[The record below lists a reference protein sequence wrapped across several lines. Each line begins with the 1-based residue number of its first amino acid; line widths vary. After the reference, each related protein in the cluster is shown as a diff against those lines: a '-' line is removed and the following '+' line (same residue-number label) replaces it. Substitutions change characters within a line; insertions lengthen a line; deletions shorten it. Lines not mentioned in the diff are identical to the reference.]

1 MPPITLKLDAY
12 VYNYLYTVRNQAVIN
27 ILEAYKTKQD
37 YLINQQMLILAE
49 LKLSDPKSILFS
61 KKGKAVRF
69 TLVQAVAMHKA
80 FQMTLMQQVE
90 LPEYLY
96 ALYGKLDQALT
107 DYSPVYG
114 YKG

>member
-12 VYNYLYTVRNQAVIN
+12 VYNYLFTLRNQAVHTI
-27 ILEAYKTKQD
+27 IDEFRSKQQLFD
-37 YLINQQMLILAE
+37 NQSMLILAE
-49 LKLSDPKSILFS
+49 LKLSDPKAILFS

-69 TLVQAVAMHKA
+69 SLAQAVAIHKA
-80 FQMTLMQQVE
+80 FQFTLMQQVE

-96 ALYGKLDQALT
+96 TLYSQIDQALT